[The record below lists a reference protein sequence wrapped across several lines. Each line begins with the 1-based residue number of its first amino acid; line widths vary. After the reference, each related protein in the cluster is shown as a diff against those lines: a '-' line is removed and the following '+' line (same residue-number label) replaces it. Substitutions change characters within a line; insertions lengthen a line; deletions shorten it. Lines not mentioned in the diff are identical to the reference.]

1 MNVVFITHYSALYG
15 ANRSL
20 LNLIDG
26 LKEYNVE
33 SFVLCPSEGKI
44 SCKVQVARCK

>member
-1 MNVVFITHYSALYG
+1 MRVLFITHYTDLYG

-26 LKEYNVE
+26 LKQFKVK
-33 SFVLCPSEGKI
+33 SFVLCPSEGEIPRALEK
-44 SCKVQVARCK
+44 R

>member
-1 MNVVFITHYSALYG
+1 MNILFVSHYPSLFG

-26 LKEYNVE
+26 LRKKSGVRLA
-33 SFVLCPSEGKI
+33 VI
-44 SCKVQVARCK
+44 VA